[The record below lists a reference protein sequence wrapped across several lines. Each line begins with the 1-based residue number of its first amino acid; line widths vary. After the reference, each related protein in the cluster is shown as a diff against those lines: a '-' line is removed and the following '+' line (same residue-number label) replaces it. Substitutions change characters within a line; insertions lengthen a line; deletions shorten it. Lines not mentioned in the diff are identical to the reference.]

1 MKITD
6 FAFLTDENLSPKFV
20 EYLIE
25 AGLDIKDVKVE
36 NLFGK
41 SDTFLLDLANQEGR
55 VVITHDSDFGHLV
68 FKKEQTCIGI
78 IYLRPGHFD
87 PAFTIASWETLVNSK
102 IEVEPPFILVAEHT
116 GQALKVRYRHLK

>member
-6 FAFLTDENLSPKFV
+6 FPLLTDENISPTFV

-25 AGLDIKDVKVE
+25 TGLEIKDVKIE

-41 SDTFLLDLANQEGR
+41 SDAFLLDLANEEGR
-55 VVITHDSDFGHLV
+55 VVVTHDSDFGHLV

-87 PAFTIASWETLVNSK
+87 PAFTISSWKTLINGD

-116 GQALKVRYRHLK
+116 GSSLKIRYRSLK